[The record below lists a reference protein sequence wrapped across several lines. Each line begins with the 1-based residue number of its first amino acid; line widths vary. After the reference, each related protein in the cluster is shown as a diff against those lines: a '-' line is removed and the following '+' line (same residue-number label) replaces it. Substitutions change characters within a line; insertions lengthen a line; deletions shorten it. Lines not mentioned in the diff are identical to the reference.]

1 MPCGLSPVTLFSIFC
16 HQVPWTCGPSGSL
29 PGSEPDLPLWW
40 VVLFILAVPAF
51 STSAKGP
58 VQICASVAEELAGKN
73 VIEYL
78 TLFYVPGLPFFLER
92 AHIFTNVPVEA
103 FFCCCP

>member
-1 MPCGLSPVTLFSIFC
+1 MDPQVPYLVQNLIFPCGGWF
-16 HQVPWTCGPSGSL
+16 
-29 PGSEPDLPLWW
+29 
-40 VVLFILAVPAF
+40 FILAVPAF

-78 TLFYVPGLPFFLER
+78 TLLYVPGLPFFLER